1 MPESGPIY
9 EVVLRSIEA
18 DLRAGV
24 LSIGDR
30 LPSERTLAEK
40 FGISRA
46 SVREAIRV
54 LDALGVVRSRRG
66 TGPASG
72 AVISAEPG
80 AALGWALRL
89 HIATRAL
96 PVHDIVQAR
105 VQLESQIARES
116 IASVPEAQLQRILA
130 EARELMVEMDDES
143 LSSAD
148 YQVLDAKLHL
158 TLASISAN
166 VVFHTMLASLREAT
180 IGYVA
185 DLSAG
190 RDWPATR
197 DALQGEHRG
206 IIAAMADR
214 DAEGTA
220 TLLADHIV
228 GFFEQGRS

>member
-1 MPESGPIY
+1 MPEPGPIY

-18 DLRAGV
+18 DLRAGE
-24 LSIGDR
+24 LRIGDR

-46 SVREAIRV
+46 SVREAVRV

-66 TGPASG
+66 TGPSSG

-96 PVHDIVQAR
+96 PVRDIVEAR
-105 VQLESQIARES
+105 VELESQIARES
-116 IASVPEAQLQRILA
+116 IPTVPEDQLQRILA
-130 EARELMVEMDDES
+130 EARELMAEMDADG

-148 YQVLDAKLHL
+148 YQALDAKLHL
-158 TLASISAN
+158 NLASISAN
-166 VVFHTMLASLREAT
+166 VVFHTMLVSLREAT

-190 RDWPATR
+190 LDWPVIR
-197 DALQGEHRG
+197 DELQGEHRG
-206 IIAAMADR
+206 IIDAMAER
-214 DAEGTA
+214 DADGTA
-220 TLLADHIV
+220 ELLAAHIA
-228 GFFEQGRS
+228 GFFEHRR